1 MSLFPKKVE
10 CSFKEDYSADS
21 YNNIHSVLDI
31 QAEYLRYVCVCVC
44 VCVCVFSHTLTVDSV
59 VFLLDRLLR
68 VVSVLSRLTNQLA
81 YEGNSALFCSF
92 TPNMFAL
99 LVNLDVPLSTGQP
112 LDYSHMSTAVSQHC
126 LWPDT
131 SISSPTF
138 TGLKHK
144 E

>member
-1 MSLFPKKVE
+1 MGWNERSDPDMRTANFCDV
-10 CSFKEDYSADS
+10 Y
-21 YNNIHSVLDI
+21 
-31 QAEYLRYVCVCVC
+31 R
-44 VCVCVFSHTLTVDSV
+44 
-59 VFLLDRLLR
+59 
-68 VVSVLSRLTNQLA
+68 
-81 YEGNSALFCSF
+81 EGVY
-92 TPNMFAL
+92 MFAL